1 MVMTLTLQ
9 IALVCANVTKLRKLC
24 YLQDKFI
31 IMFGRIRPRNLSLKK
46 AYILFGIFFGF
57 ILIQVIT
64 HVLGVVLPMLDL
76 IGESQNELRSLTIA
90 LMFFLVLAMLGSY
103 SAIFQGLILH
113 LQLCSNIRMV
123 MKSFELNEMTCKI
136 VLENASKML
145 KTVTMSSDVLSSQSL
160 ILVLNMLIILICQ
173 SYLFMDYALDPANY
187 FGSFQCT
194 QNICGALASS
204 VALWILNAQSEEI
217 KQSVSKLKNTLGD
230 LEISNGIIQI
240 DGRFHSEAYARGH
253 LTNKLA
259 EFQGLDANGY
269 VTLGKP
275 LLTSVF
281 ATFITYLIILIQFK
295 ISEK

>member
-1 MVMTLTLQ
+1 MLEFIGDGPKGLRTLA
-9 IALVCANVTKLRKLC
+9 IAL
-24 YLQDKFI
+24 
-31 IMFGRIRPRNLSLKK
+31 
-46 AYILFGIFFGF
+46 IFF
-57 ILIQVIT
+57 
-64 HVLGVVLPMLDL
+64 
-76 IGESQNELRSLTIA
+76 SA
-90 LMFFLVLAMLGSY
+90 LSMQYYYF
-103 SAIFQGLILH
+103 AIFQGLILH

-240 DGRFHSEAYARGH
+240 DGRFHSEAYARTL
-253 LTNKLA
+253 LTNWL
-259 EFQGLDANGY
+259 
-269 VTLGKP
+269 
-275 LLTSVF
+275 S
-281 ATFITYLIILIQFK
+281 FK
-295 ISEK
+295 DLMPMDM